1 MHIVLLG
8 DSIFDNVYYITE
20 EEKSVIDHLRSKL
33 PTYVKSTLL
42 AEDGAVTSELYEQ
55 IAQIPEDASHIVIS
69 CGGNDALM
77 MLSLL
82 SEKSNTVRDSLEQLI
97 PKMNNFR
104 KDYQQM
110 LEAVMEKKIPITVC
124 TIYNN
129 VPRLPEEEKLALS
142 LFNDVIT
149 EEALKA
155 KIQILDLRQ
164 ICTVTDDYSEISP
177 IEPSAKG
184 GEKIVKNIV
193 RILE

>member
-104 KDYQQM
+104 KDYQHM
-110 LEAVMEKKIPITVC
+110 LEVVMEKKIPIIVC